1 MPHNGYHGTVQI
13 GAGGGKTREVSPR
26 SRDAMY
32 GVMSQPKTQKPKQDA
47 KSLMTSDNAYST
59 GTDTDKKKS
68 TTALTFDDN
77 TGREKGLQSN
87 ISSKELGE
95 KRLKEALNIVSSGY
109 YVDSRLK
116 KGKYGGNLQKS
127 LDAAQKRFDR
137 LNLTDPSPVKT
148 ERKSKSRALM
158 EKLGLPLQFRNYFY
172 DLFIGGKLG
181 STERRDSYKPLSLSD
196 FNEGEKDNLK
206 KSALSAIVNKHGY
219 LKLNSPVVFQSYPRG
234 DDLYHTLGNVSGYI
248 NSAGEVIVNDFTDFF
263 GGYSIETVNE
273 NTGEIETT
281 FSSDDTS
288 YNKWVQS
295 TIKGTAQ
302 ILDGTYDFNN
312 DRKVNLTRDE
322 KTAVPLLD
330 RVNNLSSF
338 LVYDVAKALTNL
350 EGTQEKDYPSKVS
363 ELKQV
368 APEGLMQL
376 NLGKVNLTG
385 E

>member
-1 MPHNGYHGTVQI
+1 MPHGGYHGNIVGLGQSGTT
-13 GAGGGKTREVSPR
+13 GGPAGMGSPPP
-26 SRDAMY
+26 
-32 GVMSQPKTQKPKQDA
+32 QPKKPTQNV
-47 KSLMTSDNAYST
+47 KSLMTSDDAYST
-59 GTDTDKKKS
+59 ATDTNKKKS
-68 TTALTFDDN
+68 TTALTFDDS
-77 TGREKGLQSN
+77 TPDKGQQSVK
-87 ISSKELGE
+87 SSKELGE
-95 KRLKEALNIVSSGY
+95 KRLQEALEIVKSNYLGE
-109 YVDSRLK
+109 DIDRRLK

-127 LDAAQKRFDR
+127 LDAAQKRFNR
-137 LNLTDPSPVKT
+137 LNLTDPSVTT

-158 EKLGLPLQFRNYFY
+158 EKLGIPLQTRNYIY

-196 FNEGEKDNLK
+196 FNEGQKDNLK
-206 KSALSAIVNKHGY
+206 KSLLSAVVNKHGY
-219 LKLNSPVVFQSYPRG
+219 LKLNSPVVFQAYPRG

-322 KTAVPLLD
+322 KTAVPFLD